1 MVMSP
6 STERANSEEMET
18 NYLNFDDPEI
28 VDTHEGNDDDY
39 YYDDDDVDDAYDDDD
54 DDKTYE
60 SRNKCEEYLLDFDTV
75 MNNFMERVTE
85 NW

>member
-1 MVMSP
+1 MSP

-18 NYLNFDDPEI
+18 NYPNFDDTEI

-39 YYDDDDVDDAYDDDD
+39 YYDDDDVDDAYDDGND

-60 SRNKCEEYLLDFDTV
+60 RRNKCEEYLLDFDTV
-75 MNNFMERVTE
+75 MNNFMERVRE

>member
-1 MVMSP
+1 MSP
-6 STERANSEEMET
+6 STERANFEEMET
-18 NYLNFDDPEI
+18 NYPNFDDTEI

-39 YYDDDDVDDAYDDDD
+39 YYDDDDD

-75 MNNFMERVTE
+75 MNNFMERVRE

>member
-18 NYLNFDDPEI
+18 NYPNFDDPEI
-28 VDTHEGNDDDY
+28 VDTHEGNDNDY
-39 YYDDDDVDDAYDDDD
+39 YYDDDDDDDD
-54 DDKTYE
+54 DETNE
-60 SRNKCEEYLLDFDTV
+60 SRNECEEYLLDFDTV
-75 MNNFMERVTE
+75 MNNFMERVRE